1 MEFKS
6 DFLSAVEFI
15 EALRYFSRKGL
26 LTFLFNPLV
35 PTSGGLWGATFP
47 YQAKLFL
54 QSGTRLAMHGNSV
67 KCPHSFSFHFLKH
80 WTCYARLP
88 SRAYLL
94 TIDRRQ
100 FSLTFRH
107 SQLQ

>member
-54 QSGTRLAMHGNSV
+54 QSGTRLAMHGIPSSV
-67 KCPHSFSFHFLKH
+67 PTHFRFIF
-80 WTCYARLP
+80 Y
-88 SRAYLL
+88 
-94 TIDRRQ
+94 
-100 FSLTFRH
+100 
-107 SQLQ
+107 

>member
-1 MEFKS
+1 MKKLLPNEYRNIKEKRYFNPMEFKS

-54 QSGTRLAMHGNSV
+54 QSGARFVN
-67 KCPHSFSFHFLKH
+67 LKKLQS
-80 WTCYARLP
+80 WPCTKIP
-88 SRAYLL
+88 SNNK
-94 TIDRRQ
+94 
-100 FSLTFRH
+100 
-107 SQLQ
+107 